1 MNNGAA
7 DESPIKPAD
16 LRGILKYVPMF
27 RDHVFVIAL
36 DGTIVENENF
46 PNIVTDL
53 AVLRSLHI
61 KVVLVHGIGA
71 QMRVLAEKRR
81 AATTDFFGEGPT
93 DADTLTLA
101 REASALVSQQIFESL
116 SHAGVKCA
124 VTNAVRATEAGVI
137 RGVDMQ
143 LTGKVE
149 KIDSALLK
157 SLLALDVVPL
167 VSPLLCDR
175 EGHTLRVNSDPLAAE
190 IAMALGASKLVY
202 LTPYP
207 GLTIDGEHAV
217 NLPLEA
223 LRKILAD
230 GRRAKLEPRLLTKAN
245 GAVRAL
251 EGGVPRAHIL
261 DGRILGALL
270 TEIFDKVGLGT
281 MVHAN
286 DYESIRP
293 AKKKDA
299 RAIYNITKQGVKNEA
314 LVQRTMQYI
323 EQHIDDYFVYEI
335 DDSVIGCARLRKY
348 PGTRTVEIGSVYVQ
362 PFYQGK
368 DVGRKLVEY
377 GGLAAAKTGAN
388 KLLALT
394 TQTYGF
400 FHAVCGFAD
409 GTEADLPAAR
419 KAELK
424 TNGRNSKILFK
435 KLTPEKKKPR

>member
-1 MNNGAA
+1 MC
-7 DESPIKPAD
+7 I
-16 LRGILKYVPMF
+16 
-27 RDHVFVIAL
+27 RDR
-36 DGTIVENENF
+36 
-46 PNIVTDL
+46 L
-53 AVLRSLHI
+53 A
-61 KVVLVHGIGA
+61 
-71 QMRVLAEKRR
+71 
-81 AATTDFFGEGPT
+81 T
-93 DADTLTLA
+93 
-101 REASALVSQQIFESL
+101 
-116 SHAGVKCA
+116 
-124 VTNAVRATEAGVI
+124 
-137 RGVDMQ
+137 
-143 LTGKVE
+143 
-149 KIDSALLK
+149 
-157 SLLALDVVPL
+157 
-167 VSPLLCDR
+167 
-175 EGHTLRVNSDPLAAE
+175 
-190 IAMALGASKLVY
+190 ALGASKLIY

-207 GLTIDGEHAV
+207 GLTIEDEHAV

-223 LRKILAD
+223 LRRILAD
-230 GRRAKLEPRLLTKAN
+230 KRGAKIEARLLSKAQS
-245 GAVRAL
+245 AVRAL

-299 RAIYNITKQGVKNEA
+299 RAIHNITKQGVKNEA

-323 EQHIDDYFVYEI
+323 EQHIDNYFVYEI

-348 PGTRTVEIGSVYVQ
+348 PGTKTVEIGSVYVQ

-377 GGLAAAKTGAN
+377 GELAAAKSGAT

-400 FHAVCGFAD
+400 FHAVCGFSD
-409 GTEADLPAAR
+409 GSEADLPAAR

-424 TNGRNSKILFK
+424 SGGRNSKILFK
-435 KLTPEKKKPR
+435 KLAAEKKKAAQR